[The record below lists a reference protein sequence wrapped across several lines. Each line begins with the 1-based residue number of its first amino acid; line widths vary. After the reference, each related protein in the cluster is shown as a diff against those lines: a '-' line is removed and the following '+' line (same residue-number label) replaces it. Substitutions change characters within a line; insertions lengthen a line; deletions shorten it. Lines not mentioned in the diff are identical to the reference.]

1 MGEGTA
7 ERGGGEGD
15 EEGEG
20 EVHTP
25 YGGLTEAM

>member
-7 ERGGGEGD
+7 ETGGGESDGG
-15 EEGEG
+15 EEG
-20 EVHTP
+20 EVHQP